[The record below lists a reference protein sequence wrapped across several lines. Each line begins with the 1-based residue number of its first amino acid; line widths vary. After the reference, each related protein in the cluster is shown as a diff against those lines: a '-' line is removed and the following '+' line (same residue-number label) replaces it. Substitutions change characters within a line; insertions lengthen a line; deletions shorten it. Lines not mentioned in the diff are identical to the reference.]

1 MLLVDVSF
9 FDAAYKRDNY
19 PQLTE
24 FIFHT
29 LAPAFIHAQTVA
41 SDNNPLV
48 MAVTGTAIY

>member
-1 MLLVDVSF
+1 MYHSLMQHINGIIIPS
-9 FDAAYKRDNY
+9 Y
-19 PQLTE
+19 TE